1 MFVAVGVVDFCLV
14 VSVGGGDGFEFVFPC
29 FFGEVVFGFA
39 EEGELGVEVFCAVV
53 CAFVVGCTDDG
64 GVAHGVFTFLFSG
77 LVRVV
82 WRGFRCRL
90 RRFQI
95 VLIVR

>member
-53 CAFVVGCTDDG
+53 GAFVVGCTDDG
-64 GVAHGVFTFLFSG
+64 GVAHGVFTFLVSR
-77 LVRVV
+77 LARVV

-90 RRFQI
+90 RRF
-95 VLIVR
+95 

>member
-14 VSVGGGDGFEFVFPC
+14 VSVCGGDGFEFVFPG

-39 EEGELGVEVFCAVV
+39 EEGEQGVEVFCAVV
-53 CAFVVGCTDDG
+53 CAVVVGCTDDG
-64 GVAHGVFTFLFSG
+64 GVAHGVFTFLVSR
-77 LVRVV
+77 LARVV
-82 WRGFRCRL
+82 WLGFRCRMS
-90 RRFQI
+90 RFQI